1 MRSFLGLLATATVLA
16 AFTFAAHADIIDT
29 FTLND
34 VTFANGGTATGTV
47 TIDITNGSFTN
58 IDATYKAGSTADL
71 FIGVLAQGLSNNVY
85 VAESQATSGD
95 LLVFNLPQTSMVG
108 YAGGNVCSLEHLCNG
123 GFSSALVE
131 ANGTDIFFET
141 GSLTTTPEPS
151 TLALFGTGILG
162 LAGMARRKFLA

>member
-1 MRSFLGLLATATVLA
+1 MRRMHPVLA
-16 AFTFAAHADIIDT
+16 ASTLTAHADTIDT
-29 FTLND
+29 FTLTD
-34 VTFANGGTATGTV
+34 VTFQNGGTATGTV

-58 IDATYKAGSTADL
+58 IDATYKAGSTTDL
-71 FIGVLAQGLSNNVY
+71 FMGVLAQAPVSNVY
-85 VAESQATSGD
+85 VVASRATSGD
-95 LLVFNLPQTSMVG
+95 ILNFNLPQTSMVG
-108 YAGGNVCSLEHLCNG
+108 YAGGNVCSIEHLCNG
-123 GFSSALVE
+123 NDSSALIE